1 MFLIVLIK
9 FWAIM
14 IASDVLAV
22 CKVFK
27 IVEKDKAFKKKIIPD
42 LTFLYNLN
50 QINFIFKENLLL

>member
-1 MFLIVLIK
+1 MLVK

-50 QINFIFKENLLL
+50 QVNFIFKENLLL